1 MNKIRIIGLIISV
14 IGIIVFLFMEWE
26 IVRMAAA
33 TLVGLGI
40 GLLLTGGLKISK

>member
-1 MNKIRIIGLIISV
+1 MNKIRIIGLIIFV

>member
-1 MNKIRIIGLIISV
+1 MNKIRIIGLIIFV

-33 TLVGLGI
+33 TLVGLGV

>member
-1 MNKIRIIGLIISV
+1 MNKIRIIGLIILV

-33 TLVGLGI
+33 TLVGLGV